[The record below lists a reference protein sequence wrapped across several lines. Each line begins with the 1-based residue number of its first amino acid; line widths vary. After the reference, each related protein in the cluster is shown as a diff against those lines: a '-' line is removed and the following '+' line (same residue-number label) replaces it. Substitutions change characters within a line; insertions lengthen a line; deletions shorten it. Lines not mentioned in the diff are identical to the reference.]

1 MAIAAKQ
8 VSCVAM
14 MPDAAKLLDHIA
26 ELERRLKAE
35 HAARIASEERAAI
48 AESRASG
55 LEAEVE
61 TLKLTIAKLRR
72 DKFGASSERGAR
84 LIDQL
89 ELQLAELEER
99 IAQDQA
105 AADIAAPPLNEQ
117 NAAGGREQS
126 RKPARRPLPEH
137 LPRERIVH
145 PAPSA
150 CPCCGGPLR
159 KLGEDITETLEHVP
173 AQWKVIQHV
182 REKFSC
188 RKCEAITQ
196 PPAHRTPSPA
206 AAPGRSCWL
215 KFCLASTGRICRST
229 GRARSTPRRASTSMS
244 RRWPTGSAPARPR

>member
-1 MAIAAKQ
+1 MATAAKQ
-8 VSCVAM
+8 VSCAAM
-14 MPDAAKLLDHIA
+14 TPDATKLLDHIA
-26 ELERRLKAE
+26 ELERRLKVE
-35 HAARIASEERAAI
+35 HAARIASEQRAAI

-105 AADIAAPPLNEQ
+105 AAEIAASPPNEQ
-117 NAAGGREQS
+117 SATSSREKQ

-137 LPRERIVH
+137 LPRERVVH

-182 REKFSC
+182 REKFPC
-188 RKCEAITQ
+188 RRCEAITQ
-196 PPAHRTPSPA
+196 PPAPSTPSPA
-206 AAPGRSCWL
+206 AAPGRSCWPRS
-215 KFCLASTGRICRST
+215 CSASTERTCRST
-229 GRARSTPRRASTSMS
+229 GRARSTPGRVSISTS

>member
-1 MAIAAKQ
+1 
-8 VSCVAM
+8 VRRH
-14 MPDAAKLLDHIA
+14 DADAGKLLDHIA
-26 ELERRLKAE
+26 ELERKLKDE
-35 HAARIASEERAAI
+35 QAARIVSEQRAAM
-48 AESRASG
+48 AESRANG

-105 AADIAAPPLNEQ
+105 AAEMASPPPNEQ
-117 NAAGGREQS
+117 NATGGQEKC

-137 LPRERIVH
+137 LPRERLMH

-159 KLGEDITETLEHVP
+159 KLGEDITET
-173 AQWKVIQHV
+173 
-182 REKFSC
+182 
-188 RKCEAITQ
+188 
-196 PPAHRTPSPA
+196 A
-206 AAPGRSCWL
+206 ARRS
-215 KFCLASTGRICRST
+215 G
-229 GRARSTPRRASTSMS
+229 
-244 RRWPTGSAPARPR
+244 